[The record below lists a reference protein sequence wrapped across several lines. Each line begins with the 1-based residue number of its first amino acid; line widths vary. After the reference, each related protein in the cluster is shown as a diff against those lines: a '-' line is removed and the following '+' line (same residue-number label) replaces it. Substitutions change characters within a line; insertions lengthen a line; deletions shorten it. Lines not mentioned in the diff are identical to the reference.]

1 VSLSLSPTSDPAPQG
16 KLSWLPTRED
26 TFLILESSGEAIFVT
41 DPEGRILSLNP
52 VAQQL
57 VGRHQDVIGSVFHEL
72 VGCLSSKEESHR
84 ECPLEHTVRT
94 GEVTMVSSH
103 QWVRAD
109 GTGIEIAATF
119 WPRSQGMGPVG
130 AIVVCRDLTAEREAE
145 RDVQRVARLA
155 EDAPNPI
162 VEFNEDGIM
171 LYANTAMVELL
182 NRGTSIQGRVEAVFP
197 PNLSD
202 VLKHCLESQQPTVR
216 LEHHVEDCVL
226 AWSFFPLGELKQVRA
241 YGSDITADVELRRA
255 KETAEES
262 ARAKAIFLATMSH
275 ELRTPMNGVLG
286 CTQLLQDTALTDPQR
301 QLLETMHR
309 SAESLLVLVNDILDF
324 SKIEAGKM
332 SLEVADVELH
342 PLIADVVTLTS
353 EAAKK
358 KGLLVQVQLAPDIPA
373 VLRGDPVRL
382 RQILFNLVGNAVKF
396 TERGVIHVSVKTV
409 PCNQNDSDAIVLQWT
424 VKDTGIGITAEQQ
437 ARLFGAY
444 SQAEVSTARK
454 YGGTGLGLM
463 ICCQLVELMGGAM
476 MVESVPGKGSSF
488 TYFTSLLPAIQR
500 TTSAHPVK
508 PSIASM
514 ADRTTPLRI
523 LVVDDNEI
531 NQVVACKFLQ
541 KLGCQVE
548 VARNGR
554 EAVDSIARA
563 TYDAVLMDCE
573 MPEMNGYEATQEIR
587 RQEQDT
593 TRHLPIMALTG
604 HASSEDEQKCRQA
617 GMDDVV
623 TKPMTLP
630 ILREKLERLFAQ
642 PDTRH
647 R

>member
-1 VSLSLSPTSDPAPQG
+1 VSRSPGHTPDPVPQG
-16 KLSWLPTRED
+16 NLCWLPTRED
-26 TFLILESSGEAIFVT
+26 TALIFEASGEAMFVT
-41 DPEGRILSLNP
+41 GRDGRILSLNP

-57 VGRHQDVIGSVFHEL
+57 VGRHQDVVGAVFHDV
-72 VGCLSSKEESHR
+72 VGCDSSGEAGYR
-84 ECPLEHTVRT
+84 GCPLEHTLRT
-94 GEVTMVSSH
+94 GQVTMVSPH
-103 QWVRAD
+103 QWIRAD

-119 WPRSQGMGPVG
+119 WPRGRGPEPVG
-130 AIVVCRDLTAEREAE
+130 AIVVCRDLTVEREAE
-145 RDVQRVARLA
+145 RNVQRVARLA

-162 VEFNEDGIM
+162 VEFDEDGIM

-182 NRGTSIQGRVEAVFP
+182 NYGTSIQGRVEAVLP
-197 PNLSD
+197 PNLPD
-202 VLKHCLESQQPTVR
+202 VLNHCLASQQPTVR
-216 LEHHVEDCVL
+216 LEHRVEDRVL
-226 AWSFFPLGELKQVRA
+226 AWSFFPLGSSKQVRA
-241 YGSDITADVELRRA
+241 YGTDITADVALRRA
-255 KETAEES
+255 KDAAEES

-286 CTQLLQDTALTDPQR
+286 CTQLLQDTSLTDQQR

-332 SLEVADVELH
+332 TLDVADVEIH
-342 PLIADVVTLTS
+342 PLITDVITLTS
-353 EAAKK
+353 DAAKK
-358 KGLLVQVQLAPDIPA
+358 KGLTVQVKLAPDIPA
-373 VLRGDPVRL
+373 VLRGDPIRL
-382 RQILFNLVGNAVKF
+382 RQVLFNLVGNAVKF
-396 TERGVIHVSVKTV
+396 TEQGGVVVSVKTV
-409 PCNQNDSDAIVLQWT
+409 PCNQKNSDAIILYWT
-424 VKDTGIGITAEQQ
+424 VQDTGIGITADQQ

-444 SQAEVSTARK
+444 AQAEASTARR

-476 MVESVPGKGSSF
+476 MVESKLGEGSSF
-488 TYFTSLLPAIQR
+488 SYTTSLLPAIQR
-500 TTSAHPVK
+500 ETSAHVGK
-508 PSIASM
+508 ASIASI
-514 ADRTTPLRI
+514 ADRTTVLRI

-554 EAVDSIARA
+554 EAVDSTAHA
-563 TYDAVLMDCE
+563 NYDAVLMDCE

-587 RQEQDT
+587 RREQNT
-593 TRHLPIMALTG
+593 TRHLPIIALTG
-604 HASSEDEQKCRQA
+604 HASPEDAAKCRSA

-630 ILREKLERLFAQ
+630 VLREKLEYLLALPAFQ
-642 PDTRH
+642 SH
-647 R
+647 

>member
-1 VSLSLSPTSDPAPQG
+1 M
-16 KLSWLPTRED
+16 
-26 TFLILESSGEAIFVT
+26 FVT
-41 DPEGRILSLNP
+41 DRDGRILSLNP

-72 VGCLSSKEESHR
+72 GGCLFSKGGSHR
-84 ECPLEHTVRT
+84 GCPLEHTVRT
-94 GEVTMVSSH
+94 GEVTMISSH
-103 QWVRAD
+103 QWIRAD
-109 GTGIEIAATF
+109 GTGLEIAATF
-119 WPRSQGMGPVG
+119 WPRCQGMERVG
-130 AIVVCRDLTAEREAE
+130 AIVVCRDLTADREAE
-145 RDVQRVARLA
+145 RDVQRIARLA

-162 VEFNEDGIM
+162 VEFDEDGNM

-182 NRGTSIQGRVEAVFP
+182 NHGTSIQGRVEALLP
-197 PNLSD
+197 PNLSEI
-202 VLKHCLESQQPTVR
+202 LNHCLDSQQPTVR

-226 AWSFFPLGELKQVRA
+226 AWSFFPLGDLKQIRA
-241 YGSDITADVELRRA
+241 YGTDITADVELRRA
-255 KETAEES
+255 KEVAEES
-262 ARAKAIFLATMSH
+262 ARAKGIFLATMSH

-286 CTQLLQDTALTDPQR
+286 CTQLLQDTSLTDSQR

-342 PLIADVVTLTS
+342 SLIADVVTLTS

-358 KGLLVQVQLAPDIPA
+358 KGLIVQVQLAPDIPA
-373 VLRGDPVRL
+373 ELRGDPVRL
-382 RQILFNLVGNAVKF
+382 RQILFNLLGNAIKF
-396 TERGVIHVSVKTV
+396 TEQGGIHVSVKTV
-409 PCNQNDSDAIVLQWT
+409 PSNLNNSDAMVFHWT
-424 VKDTGIGITAEQQ
+424 VKDSGIGMTADQQ
-437 ARLFGAY
+437 ARLFAAY
-444 SQAEVSTARK
+444 SQAEVSTARRF
-454 YGGTGLGLM
+454 GGTGLGLM
-463 ICCQLVELMGGAM
+463 ICRQLVDLMGGTIT
-476 MVESVPGKGSSF
+476 VESMPGKGSSF
-488 TYFTSLLPAIQR
+488 SYTTSLLPAIQR
-500 TTSAHPVK
+500 TTSAQAGK
-508 PSIASM
+508 PSIALVT
-514 ADRTTPLRI
+514 DRATPLRI

-554 EAVDSIARA
+554 EAVESIAHA
-563 TYDAVLMDCE
+563 SYDAVLMDCE

-593 TRHLPIMALTG
+593 ARHLPIIALTG

-630 ILREKLERLFAQ
+630 TLRVKLERLLAQ
-642 PDTRH
+642 PAFSVTK
-647 R
+647 

>member
-1 VSLSLSPTSDPAPQG
+1 MSLSFSSTSDPAPKG
-16 KLSWLPTRED
+16 NLSWLPTRED
-26 TFLILESSGEAIFVT
+26 TVLILESSREAIFVT
-41 DPEGRILSLNP
+41 DREGRILSLNP

-57 VGRHQDVIGSVFHEL
+57 VGRNQDVIGSSFHKL
-72 VGCLSSKEESHR
+72 AGCLSSQEQSHR
-84 ECPLEHTVRT
+84 GCPLDHTVRT
-94 GEVTMVSSH
+94 GEVTMLSSH
-103 QWVRAD
+103 QWIRAD
-109 GTGIEIAATF
+109 GTRLEIAATF
-119 WPRSQGMGPVG
+119 WPRGQGVERVG
-130 AIVVCRDLTAEREAE
+130 ALVVCRDLTMEREME
-145 RDVQRVARLA
+145 QDVQRVARLA

-162 VEFNEDGIM
+162 VEFDEDGNM

-182 NRGTSIQGRVEAVFP
+182 NRATSMQRQMEAIFP

-202 VLKHCLESQQPTVR
+202 VLSHCLESQQPNLR

-226 AWSFFPLGELKQVRA
+226 AWSFFPLGDVKQVRA
-241 YGSDITADVELRRA
+241 YGTDISADVKLRRA
-255 KETAEES
+255 KEAAEES
-262 ARAKAIFLATMSH
+262 TRAKAIFLATMSH

-286 CTQLLQDTALTDPQR
+286 CTQLLEDTSLTDPQR
-301 QLLETMHR
+301 ELLETMHR

-353 EAAKK
+353 ETAKK
-358 KGLLVQVQLAPDIPA
+358 KGLLVEVQVAPDIPA

-396 TERGVIHVSVKTV
+396 TERGGIHISVNAGRR
-409 PCNQNDSDAIVLQWT
+409 PQENSDAIVLQWT
-424 VKDTGIGITAEQQ
+424 VKDTGIGITVEQQ
-437 ARLFGAY
+437 SRLFGAY
-444 SQAEVSTARK
+444 VQAEDSTARK

-500 TTSAHPVK
+500 IPSAEPKKSSV
-508 PSIASM
+508 ASM
-514 ADRTTPLRI
+514 VDRTTPFKI
-523 LVVDDNEI
+523 LVVDDNET

-573 MPEMNGYEATQEIR
+573 MPVMNGYEATQEIR
-587 RQEQDT
+587 RQEQIT
-593 TRHLPIMALTG
+593 TKHLHIIALTG

-623 TKPMTLP
+623 TKPITLP
-630 ILREKLERLFAQ
+630 TLRATLERLLA
-642 PDTRH
+642 
-647 R
+647 

>member
-1 VSLSLSPTSDPAPQG
+1 VSLPAGHTPDSVPKG
-16 KLSWLPTRED
+16 NLSWLPTRED
-26 TFLILESSGEAIFVT
+26 TSLIFESSGEALFVT
-41 DPEGRILSLNP
+41 GRDGRILSLNP

-57 VGRHQDVIGSVFHEL
+57 VGRHQDVIGAVFHDV
-72 VGCLSSKEESHR
+72 VGCLSSGEATYQG
-84 ECPLEHTVRT
+84 CPLEHTIRT
-94 GEVTMVSSH
+94 GEVTMVSPH
-103 QWVRAD
+103 QWIRAD

-119 WPRSQGMGPVG
+119 WPRGRGREPVG
-130 AIVVCRDLTAEREAE
+130 AIVVCRDLTVEREAE
-145 RDVQRVARLA
+145 RNVQRVARLA

-162 VEFNEDGIM
+162 VEFDEDGIM

-182 NRGTSIQGRVEAVFP
+182 NYSTSIQGRVEAVLP
-197 PNLSD
+197 PNLLD
-202 VLKHCLESQQPTVR
+202 VLRHCLASQQPTVQ
-216 LEHHVEDCVL
+216 LEHRVEDRVL
-226 AWSFFPLGELKQVRA
+226 AWSFSPLGSSKQVRV
-241 YGSDITADVELRRA
+241 YGMDITADVGLRRA
-255 KETAEES
+255 KEAAEES

-286 CTQLLQDTALTDPQR
+286 CTQLLQDTSLTDQQR

-332 SLEVADVELH
+332 TLEVANVEIQ
-342 PLIADVVTLTS
+342 PLITDVITLTS
-353 EAAKK
+353 EMAKK
-358 KGLLVQVQLAPDIPA
+358 KGLTVQVQLTPDIPT

-382 RQILFNLVGNAVKF
+382 RQVLFNLVGNAVKF
-396 TERGVIHVSVKTV
+396 TEQGGVHVSVKTV
-409 PCNQNDSDAIVLQWT
+409 PCNQKNSDAIVLYWT
-424 VKDTGIGITAEQQ
+424 VKDTGIGITADQQ

-444 SQAEVSTARK
+444 TQGDVSTARR

-476 MVESVPGKGSSF
+476 MVESKPGEGSSF
-488 TYFTSLLPAIQR
+488 SYTTSLLPSIQR
-500 TTSAHPVK
+500 EKSAHVGK
-508 PSIASM
+508 ATTASIA
-514 ADRTTPLRI
+514 DRATALRI

-554 EAVDSIARA
+554 EAVDSIDHAI
-563 TYDAVLMDCE
+563 YDAVLMDCE
-573 MPEMNGYEATQEIR
+573 MPEMDGYEATQEIR
-587 RQEQDT
+587 RHEQRM
-593 TRHLPIMALTG
+593 TRHLPIIALTG
-604 HASSEDEQKCRQA
+604 HASPEDAAKCRQA

-630 ILREKLERLFAQ
+630 ALREKLERLLALPTLQ
-642 PDTRH
+642 SH
-647 R
+647 

>member
-1 VSLSLSPTSDPAPQG
+1 MSLSLSSTPDPAPKG
-16 KLSWLPTRED
+16 SVSWLSTRED
-26 TFLILESSGEAIFVT
+26 TFLILESSGEAMFVT
-41 DPEGRILSLNP
+41 DRDGRILSLNP

-57 VGRHQDVIGSVFHEL
+57 VGRHQDVIGSAFHEL
-72 VGCLSSKEESHR
+72 VGCLSSKEGSHHG
-84 ECPLEHTVRT
+84 CPLEHTVRT

-103 QWVRAD
+103 QWIRAD

-119 WPRSQGMGPVG
+119 WPRYQGLEPVG
-130 AIVVCRDLTAEREAE
+130 ALVVCRDLTVEREAE
-145 RDVQRVARLA
+145 RDVQRVARLS

-162 VEFNEDGIM
+162 VEFDETGIM

-182 NRGTSIQGRVEAVFP
+182 NYGTSIQGRVEAVFP

-202 VLKHCLESQQPTVR
+202 VLNHCLESQQPTVR
-216 LEHHVEDCVL
+216 LEHHVEDRVL
-226 AWSFFPLGELKQVRA
+226 AWSFFPLGELRQVRA
-241 YGSDITADVELRRA
+241 YGTDITADVELRRA
-255 KETAEES
+255 KEAAEES
-262 ARAKAIFLATMSH
+262 VRAKAIFLATMSH

-332 SLEVADVELH
+332 SLEVADVELRS
-342 PLIADVVTLTS
+342 LITDVITLTS

-358 KGLLVQVQLAPDIPA
+358 KELLVQVQVAPEIPA

-382 RQILFNLVGNAVKF
+382 RQVLFNLVGNAVKF
-396 TERGVIHVSVKTV
+396 TERGGIHISVKTV
-409 PCNQNDSDAIVLQWT
+409 PSNQDNSDAVVLQWT
-424 VKDTGIGITAEQQ
+424 VKDTGIGITADQQ
-437 ARLFGAY
+437 TRLFGAY
-444 SQAEVSTARK
+444 AQAEESTARR

-476 MVESVPGKGSSF
+476 MVESTPGKGSSF

-500 TTSAHPVK
+500 TTSAQAMK
-508 PSIASM
+508 PAIASM
-514 ADRTTPLRI
+514 TDRTTPLRI

-548 VARNGR
+548 VARNGW
-554 EAVDSIARA
+554 EAVNSVAHA
-563 TYDAVLMDCE
+563 AYDAVLMDCE
-573 MPEMNGYEATQEIR
+573 MPVMDGYEATQEIR
-587 RQEQDT
+587 RQEQTT
-593 TRHLPIMALTG
+593 TRRLPIIALTG

-623 TKPMTLP
+623 TKPITLP
-630 ILREKLERLFAQ
+630 TLRTKLERLLA
-642 PDTRH
+642 
-647 R
+647 

>member
-1 VSLSLSPTSDPAPQG
+1 MSLSLSPTSDPAPKG
-16 KLSWLPTRED
+16 NLSWLPTRED

-41 DPEGRILSLNP
+41 DRDGRILSLNP

-57 VGRHQDVIGSVFHEL
+57 VGRHQDVVGSVFHDL
-72 VGCLSSKEESHR
+72 VGCYLSREEKHPS
-84 ECPLEHTVRT
+84 CPLEHTVRT

-103 QWVRAD
+103 QWIRAD
-109 GTGIEIAATF
+109 GTDIEIAVTF
-119 WPRSQGMGPVG
+119 WPRCQGLESVG
-130 AIVVCRDLTAEREAE
+130 AIVVCRDLTEKREAE
-145 RDVQRVARLA
+145 RDIQRVARLA
-155 EDAPNPI
+155 EDAPNSI
-162 VEFNEDGIM
+162 AEFNEDGIM

-182 NRGTSIQGRVEAVFP
+182 NRGTSIQGQVEAVFP

-202 VLKHCLESQQPTVR
+202 VLKHCLESQQPTIR
-216 LEHHVEDCVL
+216 LEHRVEDCVL

-255 KETAEES
+255 KEAAEES

-332 SLEVADVELH
+332 TLEIADVELRS
-342 PLIADVVTLTS
+342 LIADVITLTS
-353 EAAKK
+353 EGAKK
-358 KGLLVQVQLAPDIPA
+358 KGLTVQVELAPDIPA
-373 VLRGDPVRL
+373 ELRGDSIRL
-382 RQILFNLVGNAVKF
+382 RQILFNLVGNAIKF
-396 TERGVIHVSVKTV
+396 TERGGIHVSVKTV

-488 TYFTSLLPAIQR
+488 TYLTSLLPAIQR

-514 ADRTTPLRI
+514 VDRTTPLRI

-630 ILREKLERLFAQ
+630 TLREKLERLFAQ